1 MEILANE
8 ASCYNLLAFI
18 SLKMENYWVSKPIG
32 GQPTLPSLKRFEEV
46 L

>member
-8 ASCYNLLAFI
+8 ASCYNSLAFI
-18 SLKMENYWVSKPIG
+18 SLKMESYWAAKPIG
-32 GQPTLPSLKRFEEV
+32 GQPTLPSLKRFEDV